1 MCLPLFE
8 WTRVYATSARAST
21 ERRSLTR
28 SGRSPSFR
36 GMAGLTY
43 RDAGVDIEAGEQLVE
58 RIKPLAQ
65 STHSQYVL
73 GSLGGFAGLC
83 SIPSDIEDPIL
94 VSGTDGVGTK
104 LKLAFELERHDT
116 IGIDLVAMCVNDIIT
131 VGAKPLFF
139 LDYFA
144 TSKLDVDQGE
154 AVVRGI
160 AEGCRQSECALIGG
174 ETAELPGFYAAGEY
188 DLAGFAVGV
197 VSRKRIIDGKAT
209 KLGDKVV
216 GIASSGLHSNGF
228 SLARRVLIEGDARL
242 SLQSDFG
249 PLGTLGDALL
259 RPTRIYVKAARI
271 ALEHGVHAM
280 CHITG
285 GGLPEN
291 LPRVTPEGLGVA
303 IDAGAWTV
311 DPVFA
316 LIQERGAV
324 ADAEMRRTFN
334 MGVGFT
340 MVVAPSRA
348 KQLVDAL
355 NASGERAFLMGE
367 IVDHEGVSFSS

>member
-1 MCLPLFE
+1 MHLPLCE
-8 WTRVYATSARAST
+8 WTRVYATSAQAST

-36 GMAGLTY
+36 RMAGLTY
-43 RDAGVDIEAGEQLVE
+43 RDAGVDIEAGEALVE

-65 STHSQYVL
+65 STRSEYVL

-83 SIPSDIEDPIL
+83 AIPSDIEDPIL

-154 AVVRGI
+154 AVMKGI
-160 AEGCRQSECALIGG
+160 AQGCRQSECALLGG
-174 ETAELPGFYAAGEY
+174 ETAELPGFYASGEY

-197 VSRKRIIDGKAT
+197 VSRKRIVDGKST
-209 KLGDKVV
+209 RLGDTLV
-216 GIASSGLHSNGF
+216 GVASSGLHSNGF
-228 SLARRVLIEGDARL
+228 SLARRVLIEGDAPL
-242 SLQSDFG
+242 SLQSSFG
-249 PLGTLGDALL
+249 AHGTLGDALL
-259 RPTRIYVKAARI
+259 RPTRIYAKAAQI

-303 IDAGAWTV
+303 IDTGSWTV
-311 DPVFA
+311 DPVFT
-316 LIQERGAV
+316 LIQDRGAV
-324 ADAEMRRTFN
+324 AETEMRRTFN
-334 MGVGFT
+334 MGVGFA
-340 MVVAPSRA
+340 MVVAPDRA
-348 KQLVDAL
+348 THLVDAL
-355 NASGERAFLMGE
+355 NAGGERAFVMGE
-367 IVDHEGVSFSS
+367 VVDHEGVSFSS

>member
-1 MCLPLFE
+1 MCSSGPE
-8 WTRVYATSARAST
+8 CTRVYATSPRPST
-21 ERRSLTR
+21 KRRSLTR
-28 SGRSPSFR
+28 PNRSPSFR

-65 STHSQYVL
+65 STRSEHVL

-83 SIPSDIEDPIL
+83 SLPSDIEDPVL

-104 LKLAFELERHDT
+104 LKLAFELGRHDT

-131 VGAKPLFF
+131 VGARPLFF

-154 AVVRGI
+154 AVVKGI
-160 AEGCRQSECALIGG
+160 AEGCRQAECALLGG
-174 ETAELPGFYAAGEY
+174 ETAELPGFYASGEY

-197 VSRKRIIDGKAT
+197 VSRKSIIDGKAT
-209 KLGDKVV
+209 RPGDLVV
-216 GIASSGLHSNGF
+216 GVASSGLHSNGF
-228 SLARRVLIEGDARL
+228 SLARHALLDGDEPL
-242 SLQSDFG
+242 SLDDAFDG
-249 PLGTLGDALL
+249 GETLGDALL

-271 ALEHGVHAM
+271 GLEHGVHAM

-291 LPRVTPEGLGVA
+291 LPRVTPEGLGIA
-303 IDAGAWTV
+303 IDSSSWTPG
-311 DPVFA
+311 PVFA
-316 LIQERGAV
+316 LIQERGGV

-334 MGVGFT
+334 LGVGFT
-340 MVVAPSRA
+340 MVVAPERA
-348 KQLVDAL
+348 SSLVDAL
-355 NASGERAFLMGE
+355 NASGERAFVMGE
-367 IVDHEGVSFSS
+367 VTNREGVSFSA

>member
-1 MCLPLFE
+1 M
-8 WTRVYATSARAST
+8 
-21 ERRSLTR
+21 
-28 SGRSPSFR
+28 
-36 GMAGLTY
+36 
-43 RDAGVDIEAGEQLVE
+43 
-58 RIKPLAQ
+58 
-65 STHSQYVL
+65 L

-116 IGIDLVAMCVNDIIT
+116 IGIDLVAMCINDIIT

-154 AVVRGI
+154 AVVKGI
-160 AEGCRQSECALIGG
+160 AEGCRQSECALLGG
-174 ETAELPGFYAAGEY
+174 ETAELPGFYASGEY

-197 VSRKRIIDGKAT
+197 VSRKRIVDGKAT
-209 KLGDKVV
+209 RLGDKLV
-216 GIASSGLHSNGF
+216 GLASSGLHSNGF
-228 SLARRVLIEGDARL
+228 SLARRVLIEGDAPL
-242 SLQSDFG
+242 SLQSSFG
-249 PLGTLGDALL
+249 SRGTLGDALL
-259 RPTRIYVKAARI
+259 QPTRIYVKAARI

-291 LPRVTPEGLGVA
+291 LPRVTPEGLGIS
-303 IDAGAWTV
+303 IDSGSWMV
-311 DPVFA
+311 DPIFT

-324 ADAEMRRTFN
+324 ADTEMRRTFN

-340 MVVAPSRA
+340 MVVAPDRA
-348 KQLVDAL
+348 TQLVDAL
-355 NASGERAFLMGE
+355 NASGERAFVMGE

>member
-1 MCLPLFE
+1 
-8 WTRVYATSARAST
+8 
-21 ERRSLTR
+21 
-28 SGRSPSFR
+28 
-36 GMAGLTY
+36 MAGLTY
-43 RDAGVDIEAGEQLVE
+43 RDAGVDIKAGEQLVE

-65 STHSQYVL
+65 STRSEHVL

-83 SIPSDIEDPIL
+83 SLPSDIDEPVL

-131 VGAKPLFF
+131 VGARPLFF

-154 AVVRGI
+154 AVVKGI
-160 AEGCRQSECALIGG
+160 AAGCRQAECALLGG

-197 VSRKRIIDGKAT
+197 VSRKRIIDGKAVR
-209 KLGDKVV
+209 LGDRVV
-216 GIASSGLHSNGF
+216 GLASSGLHSNGF
-228 SLARRVLIEGDARL
+228 SLARRVLFDGEGPL
-242 SLQSDFG
+242 SLRDPFESG
-249 PLGTLGDALL
+249 ETLGDTLL
-259 RPTRIYVKAARI
+259 EPTRIYVKAARI
-271 ALEHGVHAM
+271 ALEHDVHAM

-291 LPRVTPEGLGVA
+291 LPRVTPEGLGIV
-303 IDAGAWTV
+303 IDPSSWT
-311 DPVFA
+311 PAPIFA
-316 LIQERGAV
+316 SIQKRGSV

-334 MGVGFT
+334 MGVGFA
-340 MVVAPSRA
+340 MVVAPDRA
-348 KQLVDAL
+348 TQLVDAL
-355 NASGERAFLMGE
+355 NASGERAFVMGE
-367 IVDHEGVSFSS
+367 VVDSDGVSFSE